1 MPVLLIFSFC
11 FSVIFGFS
19 LPGMMPRDYPEGTKI
34 EIQVNHLDSS
44 DTQLPFDY
52 YYLNYCKPEGLSS
65 DGSENLGQILSGNR
79 REKSPYFIEMNIEN
93 ICMQVCIK
101 KNTKEQ
107 LANFRWMIDNKYYA
121 SWVLDNLPSGLRQTG
136 VFDQA
141 LYRISFYQDGFPI
154 GYRKLGR
161 YFLYNHVKLHI
172 KVYYTGD
179 SWRIVGFLVEPMSLN
194 NQNSP
199 LCMTEEFKQYVLF
212 SKRLQE
218 RILPPDE
225 IENMK
230 SSEDLQEFEPQE
242 LSKEILYT
250 YSSIFEESSIKW
262 ASRWDMYLYGAGKKS
277 DVHWLSIINSFALVL
292 FLSGMI
298 AHILCRT
305 IRKDISNY
313 NDKVEMDFRE
323 SGWKQI
329 RGEIFRKPPRPGL
342 FCMVIGSGVQLI
354 CIAVFGLSFAWLGYL
369 APAYRGEF
377 ITTML
382 VVYIALGTLA
392 GYTTARISKMFAL
405 EYWEMNVFGTGML
418 FPGICFIIF
427 FIINLCVMTE
437 ESSGA
442 VPFAIL
448 FSLVFIW
455 IGISLSLVFLGGGL
469 GHRIDP
475 ILNPCQVNKIPRPIT
490 APSNWKTH
498 FIYFLAGSLPFGSMF
513 IELSYVM
520 KSMWHHTLFYY
531 LFGFLFLC
539 FIVLMITSA
548 EVSIL
553 MIYILLCKE
562 DYRWWWV
569 SFEVAGSSGVYF
581 FIYAFGYYYTELNF
595 SRLTSFVFY
604 FGYMFLASATYTMIT
619 GTLGFIATFIFIRT
633 IYSLIKCD

>member
-1 MPVLLIFSFC
+1 MLRNLLFIS
-11 FSVIFGFS
+11 SVWSFS
-19 LPGMMPRDYPEGTKI
+19 LPGMVPRDYSEGSKI

-44 DTQLPFDY
+44 ETQLPFDY
-52 YYLNYCKPEGLSS
+52 YYLNYCKPESASSETPDNLS
-65 DGSENLGQILSGNR
+65 QILSGSRQEN
-79 REKSPYFIEMNIEN
+79 SPYFIEMNIEN
-93 ICMQVCIK
+93 ICSQVCAK

-107 LANFRWMIDNKYYA
+107 LANFHWMIDNQYYA
-121 SWVLDNLPSGLRQTG
+121 SWVLDNLPSGLRKTG
-136 VFDQA
+136 IFDNM
-141 LYRISFYQDGFPI
+141 LSKISFYQDGFPI
-154 GYRKLGR
+154 GYRKLGK
-161 YFLYNHVKLHI
+161 YFIYNHSKIHV

-194 NQNSP
+194 NQNG
-199 LCMTEEFKQYVLF
+199 LFCATEPFENYIAFEK
-212 SKRLQE
+212 KLQE
-218 RILPPDE
+218 KILPPDE
-225 IENMK
+225 LENL
-230 SSEDLQEFEPQE
+230 LQTPEFPEFDAQE
-242 LSKEILYT
+242 LTKETI
-250 YSSIFEESSIKW
+250 YSYSTLFEESSIKW

-313 NDKVEMDFRE
+313 NEKVEMQLNE
-323 SGWKQI
+323 LGWKQI
-329 RGEIFRKPPRPGL
+329 RGEIFRKPMRPGL

-354 CIAVFGLSFAWLGYL
+354 CITVFGLGFAWLGYL
-369 APAYRGEF
+369 SPVYRGEF
-377 ITTML
+377 IITML
-382 VVYIALGTLA
+382 VVYMSLGVLS
-392 GYTTARISKMFAL
+392 GYTAARISKMFAL
-405 EYWEMNVFGTGML
+405 EYWEMNVFGTGVL
-418 FPGICFIIF
+418 FPGISFLIF

-442 VPFAIL
+442 VPFSIL
-448 FSLVFIW
+448 FSVLFIW
-455 IGISLSLVFLGGGL
+455 IGVSLSLVFLGGGL
-469 GHRIDP
+469 GHRKEAIVH
-475 ILNPCQVNKIPRPIT
+475 PCKVNKIPRPIT
-490 APSNWKTH
+490 IQSSWKTH
-498 FIYFLAGSLPFGSMF
+498 MVYFLAGSLPFGCMF

-531 LFGFLFLC
+531 LFGFLLLC

-569 SFEVAGSSGVYF
+569 SFEVPGSSGIYF
-581 FIYAFGYYYTELNF
+581 FIYAFGYYYTELHF

-604 FGYMFLASATYTMIT
+604 FGYMFLASAIYTMIT